1 MNEELLRG
9 KVARKVTLVGFFVNA
24 FLAVFKIAAGTIGKS
39 GAMFADGIHSLSD
52 FLTDLVVLVG
62 IRFTEQPEDDCHNYG
77 HGKYET
83 LATLIISVFLFVV
96 GFEILKSGIR
106 NISLIINGG
115 VIETPKIIALSAAI
129 LSIVM
134 KEILYR
140 YTLKAGKKIESSS
153 VIANAWHHRSDS
165 FSSIGTL
172 FGIGGAIVLGEKW
185 VVLDPI
191 ASVIV
196 SIFIFKVAFEI
207 LKPAVDELLEISLGD
222 EEKSDIVK
230 IIVKE
235 KDVIEYHKIR
245 TRKIGNKAII
255 EFHILVDENMN
266 VKIAHEV
273 STRIEKNLKERFG
286 DDSIITV
293 HIEPY
298 GIEESIID

>member
-106 NISLIINGG
+106 NISLIINGR

>member
-1 MNEELLRG
+1 MKEELLRG
-9 KVARKVTLVGFFVNA
+9 KVARKATLIGFFVNA
-24 FLAVFKIAAGTIGKS
+24 LLAVFKIAAGTIGKS

-62 IRFTEQPEDDCHNYG
+62 IKFTEQPEDDCHNYG

-106 NISLIINGG
+106 NISLIINDG
-115 VIETPKIIALSAAI
+115 VIESPKVIALLAAV

-140 YTLKAGKKIESSS
+140 YTLKVGKKIESPA

-165 FSSIGTL
+165 FSSMGTL

-185 VVLDPI
+185 VILDPI

-196 SIFIFKVAFEI
+196 SVFIFKVAFEI
-207 LKPAVDELLEISLGD
+207 LKPAVDELLEISLND
-222 EEKSDIVK
+222 EEKKDIVE

-235 KDVIEYHKIR
+235 KEVIEYHKIR

-266 VKIAHEV
+266 IKIAHEV
-273 STRIEKNLKERFG
+273 SNRIEKNLNERFG
-286 DDSIITV
+286 NDSIITV

-298 GIEESIID
+298 VSEERIID